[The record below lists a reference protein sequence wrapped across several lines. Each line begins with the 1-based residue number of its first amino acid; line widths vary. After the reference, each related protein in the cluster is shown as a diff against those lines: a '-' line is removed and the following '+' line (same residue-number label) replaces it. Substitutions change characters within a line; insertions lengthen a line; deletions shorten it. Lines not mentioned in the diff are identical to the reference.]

1 MEARVLD
8 NCIVLEVKMIT
19 EFGEEMKDQTR
30 LVSKVINELGNQ
42 HRVDDSDKEE
52 KRVGKSENMS
62 FKRELQ
68 SV

>member
-1 MEARVLD
+1 MEAGVLD

-52 KRVGKSENMS
+52 KRVVKSENMS